1 MTMESLA
8 GLVGM
13 SPYHFHRLFKAML
26 GMPPMKY
33 SLQLRMRRA
42 RTLVEGSRKSIGDI
56 AAEVGCPDQSHFT
69 KMFRKHWGVLPSQ
82 LRGQ

>member
-1 MTMESLA
+1 
-8 GLVGM
+8 M